1 MDSIR
6 DCLLQALKAIARAVP
21 PVSFRTGFEFLVR
34 FVPRCAKDKEVGV
47 AFEAANDSMIKAEKK
62 RNTTAT

>member
-6 DCLLQALKAIARAVP
+6 DCLLQALRAIARAVP

-34 FVPRCAKDKEVGV
+34 FVPRCAKDKEVGT
-47 AFEAANDSMIKAEKK
+47 AFVAANDAMIKAEKK
-62 RNTTAT
+62 RKVEA